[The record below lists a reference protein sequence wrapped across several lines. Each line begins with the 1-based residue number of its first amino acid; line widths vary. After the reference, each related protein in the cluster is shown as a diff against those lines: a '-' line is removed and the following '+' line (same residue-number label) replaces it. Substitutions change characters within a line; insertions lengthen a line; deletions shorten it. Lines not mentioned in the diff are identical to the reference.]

1 MNRSIF
7 TYLSIFIL
15 LISCSD
21 FEELNQNPN
30 EPTSVGA
37 GVLFTN
43 AIRNS
48 VQTTSN
54 EAFLLSNN
62 IAQLTGK
69 ALRLEADN
77 YNWNAFPTLWEGL
90 YGSLTD
96 VEGALLIAES
106 ENNQAMKGALLVLKS
121 WIYSQLTNAYGDIPY
136 SEAIKGGGV
145 TEANLTPKYDSQQ
158 AIYTSLLADLENAAT
173 LLNSSGTISGDI
185 LYNGDASKWIKFSNA
200 LRLRLLMY
208 MSKKADVSSQ
218 FKAIVDGSSLFSSND
233 DQAALTFLRSFPNE
247 FPTLP
252 LKSGDFI
259 AVAFSKSSKDVLSA
273 YSDPRLSRYARPDN
287 GDYANPT
294 FSGLTN
300 GDASQSGSR
309 LGVAYYDFIGDATA
323 SQMGINYAQGIIMT
337 YAEQELLLA
346 EAAYNNWIDADAEL
360 HYKNGIKASQEY
372 YQVDYTPFGF
382 SDFEDFYANSGVAL
396 DEKIDVWEQK
406 WLALYFTAMDPYF
419 EVRRW
424 YVSEGGFDNLR
435 FLKEPYGR
443 NFNDYKLPL
452 RFLYPFQ
459 EQSLNQDNY
468 NEANGRYSAS
478 KLINGKMWIVSD

>member
-96 VEGALLIAES
+96 VEGALVIAES
-106 ENNQAMKGALLVLKS
+106 ENNQAMKGALLVLKA
-121 WIYSQLTNAYGDIPY
+121 WIYSQLTNAYGDIPC

-185 LYNGDASKWIKFSNA
+185 LYNGDASKWIK
-200 LRLRLLMY
+200 Y
-208 MSKKADVSSQ
+208 
-218 FKAIVDGSSLFSSND
+218 
-233 DQAALTFLRSFPNE
+233 
-247 FPTLP
+247 
-252 LKSGDFI
+252 
-259 AVAFSKSSKDVLSA
+259 
-273 YSDPRLSRYARPDN
+273 
-287 GDYANPT
+287 
-294 FSGLTN
+294 
-300 GDASQSGSR
+300 
-309 LGVAYYDFIGDATA
+309 
-323 SQMGINYAQGIIMT
+323 
-337 YAEQELLLA
+337 
-346 EAAYNNWIDADAEL
+346 WIL
-360 HYKNGIKASQEY
+360 
-372 YQVDYTPFGF
+372 
-382 SDFEDFYANSGVAL
+382 
-396 DEKIDVWEQK
+396 
-406 WLALYFTAMDPYF
+406 
-419 EVRRW
+419 
-424 YVSEGGFDNLR
+424 
-435 FLKEPYGR
+435 
-443 NFNDYKLPL
+443 
-452 RFLYPFQ
+452 
-459 EQSLNQDNY
+459 
-468 NEANGRYSAS
+468 
-478 KLINGKMWIVSD
+478 